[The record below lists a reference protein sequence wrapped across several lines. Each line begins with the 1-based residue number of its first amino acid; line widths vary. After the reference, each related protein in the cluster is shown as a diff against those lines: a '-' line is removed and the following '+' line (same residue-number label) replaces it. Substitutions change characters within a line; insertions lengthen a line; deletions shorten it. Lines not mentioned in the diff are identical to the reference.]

1 MNFAALHAF
10 FAVFNGILAVVLMIL
25 GALDNDIFQKV
36 IGFILAVSSALGT
49 SMIINKRDE

>member
-1 MNFAALHAF
+1 MNFTALHAF

-25 GALDNDIFQKV
+25 GALDNNTFQKV
-36 IGFILAVSSALGT
+36 IGFILAVSSAIST

>member
-36 IGFILAVSSALGT
+36 VGFILAVSSAIGT

>member
-10 FAVFNGILAVVLMIL
+10 FAVFNGILAIVLMIL

-36 IGFILAVSSALGT
+36 IGFILAVSSAIGT

>member
-1 MNFAALHAF
+1 MNFAALRAF

-36 IGFILAVSSALGT
+36 VGFILAVSSAIGT

>member
-1 MNFAALHAF
+1 MNFTALHAF

-25 GALDNDIFQKV
+25 GALDNNIFQKV
-36 IGFILAVSSALGT
+36 IGFILAVSSAIGT

>member
-1 MNFAALHAF
+1 MSFTALHAF

-25 GALDNDIFQKV
+25 GTLDSNIFQKV
-36 IGFILAVSSALGT
+36 VGFILAVSSAVST

>member
-25 GALDNDIFQKV
+25 GTLDSNIFQKV
-36 IGFILAVSSALGT
+36 IGFILAVSSAVST
-49 SMIINKRDE
+49 SMIINKRNE